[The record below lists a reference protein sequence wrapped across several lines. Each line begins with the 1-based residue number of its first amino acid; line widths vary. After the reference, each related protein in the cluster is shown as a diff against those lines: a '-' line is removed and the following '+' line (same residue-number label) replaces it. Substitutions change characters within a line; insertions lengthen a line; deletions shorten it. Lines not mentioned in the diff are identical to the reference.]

1 MIDFSQV
8 AEFIDLVQNP
18 DKYAKAVQQ
27 MEERQKSIKE
37 LISVAGKAQE
47 IPNLHALA
55 ELKVKKAEEEAKGIV
70 ENAKKLAET
79 TLASARQV
87 EKAATDKTVAAETAM
102 TEAKS
107 LKAKADQLMK
117 DHQAA
122 SVVLQKQQD
131 NLLEREEVLRKAE
144 AEVNEKLAKLRSLNL

>member
-8 AEFIDLVQNP
+8 AEFIDLVRNP

-27 MEERQKSIKE
+27 MEERQNSIKE

-47 IPNLHALA
+47 IPQLHALA
-55 ELKVKKAEEEAKGIV
+55 ELKVTKAEEQAKEIV

-79 TLASARQV
+79 TLESARQV
-87 EKAATDKTVAAETAM
+87 EKAATAKTVAAETAM
-102 TEAKS
+102 TEAKN

-122 SVVLQKQQD
+122 SVLLQKQQD
-131 NLLEREEVLRKAE
+131 NLASREEVLRKAE
-144 AEVNEKLAKLRSLNL
+144 AEVNEKLTKLRSLNL